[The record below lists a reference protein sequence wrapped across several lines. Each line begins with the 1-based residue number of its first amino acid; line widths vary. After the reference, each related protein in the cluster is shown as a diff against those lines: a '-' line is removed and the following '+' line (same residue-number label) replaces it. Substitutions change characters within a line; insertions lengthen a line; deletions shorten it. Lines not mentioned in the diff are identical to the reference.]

1 MNGRCWINGEPGTL
15 IAAVDR
21 GLQYGDGVFETMAVR
36 HGRIALLEMHLQ
48 RLVEGC
54 ERLGIPPPP
63 VASIHGELNAA
74 VSDQE
79 RAILKLI
86 VTRGS
91 SGRGY
96 RPAQTVTPTRILA
109 LHDWPAY
116 PESWWQDGIR
126 VRICK
131 TILGGNPQ
139 LAGVKHLNRLEQV
152 LARAEWSDADSI
164 QEGLM
169 TDADGAVIEGTMSNV
184 FVRLADGTLMTPDL
198 HVCGVAGVMRR
209 YIMER
214 AERMG
219 VPMRVSKLTMPE
231 LDQAREVFVCNSVIG
246 VWPVNTIG
254 EWSYPVGE
262 ITREIQ
268 QWTDEL

>member
-1 MNGRCWINGEPGTL
+1 MSGRCWINGEPGTL
-15 IAAVDR
+15 VAAADR

-36 HGRIALLEMHLQ
+36 HGRITLLEMHLQ

-54 ERLGIPPPP
+54 ERLGIPPPS
-63 VASIHGELNAA
+63 VTSIHNELNTA
-74 VSDQE
+74 VADQE

-91 SGRGY
+91 GGRGY
-96 RPAQTVTPTRILA
+96 RPAQVMTPTRILA

-116 PESWWQDGIR
+116 PEHWWQDGIR
-126 VRICK
+126 IRICK

-139 LAGVKHLNRLEQV
+139 LAGLKHLNRLEQV
-152 LARAEWSDADSI
+152 LARTEWSDTDTI

-169 TDADGAVIEGTMSNV
+169 TDADGTVIEGTMTNI
-184 FVRLADGTLMTPDL
+184 FARLADGVLVTPDL
-198 HVCGVAGVMRR
+198 QTCGVAGVMRR

-214 AERMG
+214 AKQVG
-219 VPMRVSKLTMPE
+219 VSMRVSKLIIPE
-231 LDQAREVFVCNSVIG
+231 LDEAQEVFVCNSVIG
-246 VWPVNTIG
+246 VWPVNRIG
-254 EWSYPVGE
+254 ERSYPVGE
-262 ITREIQ
+262 MTRRIQ

>member
-1 MNGRCWINGEPGTL
+1 MNERCWINGEPGTL
-15 IAAVDR
+15 IAAADR

-36 HGRIALLEMHLQ
+36 HGRIVLLEMHLQ

-54 ERLGIPPPP
+54 ERLGIPPPS

-74 VSDQE
+74 VPDQE

-116 PESWWQDGIR
+116 PESWWQNGIH

-169 TDADGAVIEGTMSNV
+169 TDADGAVIEGTMTNV
-184 FVRLADGTLMTPDL
+184 FARLADGTVTTPDVS
-198 HVCGVAGVMRR
+198 VCGVAGVMRR

-214 AERMG
+214 AEQMS
-219 VPMRVSKLTMPE
+219 VPIRVSKLTIQE
-231 LDQAREVFVCNSVIG
+231 LNEAQEIFVCNSVIG

-262 ITREIQ
+262 MTREIQ